1 MIDARHQCSILDT
14 VIPPWMAGDFRR
26 GLSGPHRWTR
36 LQLCNTHIRWPWE
49 HTENIHSCAL
59 LLRESI
65 THCLNSYAY
74 LHWLCAALVFS
85 QERNS
90 DSNLI
95 GPNSVMRPKLK
106 YYKLISLNSLR
117 VPFVVMERIN
127 VFHTGV
133 WEQACRV
140 HNQTVPKLEHW
151 IKHLCRSR
159 IVAPRISSNL
169 CPLPRSSVYPV
180 SRASYYLSAVITQL

>member
-1 MIDARHQCSILDT
+1 MWGGVLLKGRGNVHHCLLRPSPSPALCTILISRERVIDARHQCSILDT

-36 LQLCNTHIRWPWE
+36 LQLCNIPKRWPWE
-49 HTENIHSCAL
+49 HTENIHSCAV

-74 LHWLCAALVFS
+74 LHWLWAALVFS
-85 QERNS
+85 QESNS
-90 DSNLI
+90 DSNLV

-117 VPFVVMERIN
+117 VPFLVMERIN
-127 VFHTGV
+127 VSYR
-133 WEQACRV
+133 C
-140 HNQTVPKLEHW
+140 L
-151 IKHLCRSR
+151 
-159 IVAPRISSNL
+159 
-169 CPLPRSSVYPV
+169 
-180 SRASYYLSAVITQL
+180 RASMQGT